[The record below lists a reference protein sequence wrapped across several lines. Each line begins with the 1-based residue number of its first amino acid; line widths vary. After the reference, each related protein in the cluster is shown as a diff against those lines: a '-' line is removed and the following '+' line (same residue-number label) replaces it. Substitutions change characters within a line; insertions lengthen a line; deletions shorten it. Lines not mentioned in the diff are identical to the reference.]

1 MLVFFNNSPGAST
14 PDSVVTGINRIVE
27 QTLLTLRS
35 LNLPEKKWDGD
46 KIQVKKQLPK
56 WVQNT
61 YDEYPSRAPVVDFFI
76 NYYRWMF
83 DLEEG
88 YGCGFYLENLRNLS
102 NVPDKFL
109 QGYADILFAGELDL
123 DVYPEL
129 KNNFRKCLLTY
140 HRDYVKI
147 KGTPDGMR
155 FILKS
160 LFGATVAEVSTQY
173 ATNIKII
180 TDMDSNYQN
189 LFKLIA
195 CPFSFN
201 VSFVSP

>member
-1 MLVFFNNSPGAST
+1 
-14 PDSVVTGINRIVE
+14 
-27 QTLLTLRS
+27 
-35 LNLPEKKWDGD
+35 
-46 KIQVKKQLPK
+46 
-56 WVQNT
+56 
-61 YDEYPSRAPVVDFFI
+61 
-76 NYYRWMF
+76 MF

-160 LFGATVAEVSTQY
+160 LLY
-173 ATNIKII
+173 R
-180 TDMDSNYQN
+180 
-189 LFKLIA
+189 
-195 CPFSFN
+195 
-201 VSFVSP
+201 